1 MHNLF
6 PDNHKRRARWI
17 ELYTDIESLLPQ
29 MKEKYKH
36 FKELN
41 DELHDKLGLLYTE
54 HDCAPHAELHDIWKV
69 SELTQGAAASSTL
82 LRISS
87 LMMCTAAVFSSIQLF
102 APEAAAAV
110 QRIGTGLFDS
120 AWAAGI
126 AGSAFG
132 AEGSAVMTAG
142 ALTAGAVVT
151 IAAAGIR
158 AAQQMAVRNKLRKNI
173 HHLNQIRAM
182 KLLTLNR
189 LDIIIR
195 SMHYIKCELDQMQ
208 DRGDAVTRVT
218 LQQMVMN
225 FVEPAVTK
233 ANALQLSDAV
243 LQLDQMDQARASW
256 TKDDVVPT
264 ASPKPQRFFQ
274 IDQVPIQTLP
284 LIPADLKAL
293 SLTSPDSLEP
303 KEVYPVLRSNSCTY
317 WPLSYADHR
326 MGMAIV
332 VYDSEGN
339 LIKRWDKIGARYIVD
354 IMANPTNQAMI
365 FRGESN
371 QYFSMSWSELG
382 AM

>member
-1 MHNLF
+1 MLNLF
-6 PDNHKRRARWI
+6 RDNHKRRARWI
-17 ELYTDIESLLPQ
+17 ELYADIESLLHQ

-41 DELHDKLGLLYTE
+41 DEIHDKLGLLYTE
-54 HDCAPHAELHDIWKV
+54 HDFAPQAELHEIWKL
-69 SELTQGAAASSTL
+69 SELTHDTGANRTPM
-82 LRISS
+82 RISS
-87 LMMCTAAVFSSIQLF
+87 LMMCTAAVIGSILLL
-102 APEAAAAV
+102 APQATA
-110 QRIGTGLFDS
+110 QHIGAGLFDS
-120 AWAAGI
+120 AWAAEL

-132 AEGSAVMTAG
+132 PEVSVGLTAG
-142 ALTAGAVVT
+142 ALTAGAVAAM
-151 IAAAGIR
+151 AAAGIR
-158 AAQQMAVRNKLRKNI
+158 AVQQMVLGNKLRRNI
-173 HHLNQIRAM
+173 QHLNHIRAM

-195 SMHYIKCELDQMQ
+195 SIHYIKYQLDQMQ

-218 LQQMVMN
+218 LQQMVVN

-243 LQLDQMDQARASW
+243 LQLNQMDQARASW
-256 TKDDVVPT
+256 TQDDVVPT

-274 IDQVPIQTLP
+274 IDQVPIQFLP
-284 LIPADLKAL
+284 SIPADLKAL
-293 SLTSPDSLEP
+293 SLTSPDTFEP
-303 KEVYPVLRSNSCTY
+303 KEVYPVLRSNSYTY

-326 MGMAIV
+326 IGMAIV
-332 VYDSEGN
+332 VFDSEGN

-354 IMANPTNQAMI
+354 ITANPTNHAMI

-371 QYFSMSWSELG
+371 HYFSMSWSELG